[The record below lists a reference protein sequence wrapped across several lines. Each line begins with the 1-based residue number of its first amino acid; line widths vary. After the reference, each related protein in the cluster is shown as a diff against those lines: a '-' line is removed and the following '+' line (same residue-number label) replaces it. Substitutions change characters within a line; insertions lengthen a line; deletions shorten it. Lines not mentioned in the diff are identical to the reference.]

1 MTSTRM
7 WKNAPGS
14 APLTSQRQSWVF
26 IGFRHLVRL
35 PAYGFLG
42 LIWVY
47 QRTISPMLGDVCR
60 YYPSCSHYGAE
71 AIRVHGALKGTALTV
86 RRLLRCT
93 PFHAGGPDP
102 VPPKGRWRSAP
113 ENAEATAQS

>member
-1 MTSTRM
+1 MSEPSSRTRLPRIVHY
-7 WKNAPGS
+7 A
-14 APLTSQRQSWVF
+14 
-26 IGFRHLVRL
+26 IRL
-35 PAYGFLG
+35 PAYVLLG

-60 YYPSCSHYGAE
+60 YHPSCSRYSAE

-93 PFHAGGPDP
+93 PFHAGGLDP
-102 VPPKGRWRSAP
+102 VPPKGRWRVSP
-113 ENAEATAQS
+113 DSDATPAHQ